1 MKRQKTGKIFYGWY
15 IVLAGMVIF
24 SAIMGIIGN
33 CISLFLVPVCRD
45 LGFSRKA
52 MGANQTIIF
61 GCTALFS
68 FFAGKFFETFNSK
81 RVLQVCGIL
90 AGVAYFSYSFATKLW
105 QFYLLSTLC
114 GFCFA
119 AMTIVPMSMIINNWF
134 HQKSGVALGISFM
147 GSGVGGMVF
156 NFIAGGCME
165 AFGWRAAYRILA
177 GLMLLLVLPC
187 VFRVIYVHPEEIGLL
202 PYGEKSAE
210 TAAAATLTGLTLKEA
225 LCRPYFWIHCIC
237 YTVFGFTNNTVATTI
252 APHLNDIG
260 APAVFCTAAI
270 ACSMGMLAV
279 GKFAVGKMLDRLSPR
294 CIFCFAYGAVCMGLL
309 SLILAKKSLL
319 FIFPIVLGM
328 GFGCPFGTLGG
339 AYLTR
344 TFFGQRDYVTIVGI
358 FSALGYLGGML
369 SPLLNGAVFDALGSY
384 EPTLWVQMLLSVFSL
399 LLCCFAATRKS
410 QVSAQA

>member
-1 MKRQKTGKIFYGWY
+1 MKRQKTGGKFYGWY

-177 GLMLLLVLPC
+177 GLMLLLVLTALRISGHLC
-187 VFRVIYVHPEEIGLL
+187 HPE
-202 PYGEKSAE
+202 KSVCFH
-210 TAAAATLTGLTLKEA
+210 TVKKPRNS
-225 LCRPYFWIHCIC
+225 CSC
-237 YTVFGFTNNTVATTI
+237 YADRTDAQRS
-252 APHLNDIG
+252 AM
-260 APAVFCTAAI
+260 PAVFLDSLHLLYRFWLYEQLGCNHHRTASKRYWRTG
-270 ACSMGMLAV
+270 CVLYRRDCLQHGNV
-279 GKFAVGKMLDRLSPR
+279 GS
-294 CIFCFAYGAVCMGLL
+294 
-309 SLILAKKSLL
+309 
-319 FIFPIVLGM
+319 
-328 GFGCPFGTLGG
+328 
-339 AYLTR
+339 
-344 TFFGQRDYVTIVGI
+344 
-358 FSALGYLGGML
+358 
-369 SPLLNGAVFDALGSY
+369 
-384 EPTLWVQMLLSVFSL
+384 
-399 LLCCFAATRKS
+399 RKICGWKN
-410 QVSAQA
+410 A